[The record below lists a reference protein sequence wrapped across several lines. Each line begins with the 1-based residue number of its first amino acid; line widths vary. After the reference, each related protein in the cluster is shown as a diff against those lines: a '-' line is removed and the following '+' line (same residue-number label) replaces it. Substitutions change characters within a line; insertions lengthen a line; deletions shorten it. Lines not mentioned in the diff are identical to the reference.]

1 VLTVSCVPYL
11 GRCAYIFTQQCL
23 QAWSCTL
30 QPLQQVTDPGRKM
43 GPGKGGG
50 HFWHP
55 FPEQNITQ
63 IPSFPASKQFP
74 SKIIIILIIIIHI
87 LILLLLLLLLA
98 ESALER
104 QIILKSVCCVFI
116 VRFRDTLRIMGQS
129 PYTASP
135 TDTTSMPVVD
145 LPRSAGGG

>member
-1 VLTVSCVPYL
+1 MSLILVGVH
-11 GRCAYIFTQQCL
+11 IFLHNNACL

-30 QPLQQVTDPGRKM
+30 QPLQQVTHPGRKM

-55 FPEQNITQ
+55 FPERNMTQ
-63 IPSFPASKQFP
+63 IPSFPASKQFSP
-74 SKIIIILIIIIHI
+74 NIIILILIIHI
-87 LILLLLLLLLA
+87 LILLLLLA

-104 QIILKSVCCVFI
+104 QIIIKSVCCVFI

-129 PYTASP
+129 PYTVSP
-135 TDTTSMPVVD
+135 MVTTSMTVVD
-145 LPRSAGGG
+145 VPRSPGFG